1 MGWQANPDLVEK
13 LTVKQPGIN
22 YHEERVSSY
31 TLPEILVDQQGRS
44 IRSAAE
50 WPARRQEI
58 LELFREHVYGR
69 SPAAP
74 AAMRFETV
82 EIKSQAMDGLATL
95 KRIDIHFAATED
107 EATPVLHLL
116 MFVPNRRQAPAPAF
130 LLICNRGVENIDY
143 TRAIKS
149 DFWPAERI
157 VERGYIAAAFFN
169 GDIDPD
175 THDGFANGIHG
186 LLERPAVRGPSSW
199 GTLAAW
205 AWGASRVMDYW
216 ETDPDVDCARC
227 VVTGHSRGGKTALW
241 AGAED
246 TRFAMAVANESG
258 CGGAALSRRCYGET
272 LAVINGAMP
281 HWFCSRFHSYKQR
294 EEALPVDQ
302 HMLVALL
309 APRAVYISS
318 ADQDLWADP
327 RGEFLAAQGGTPAY
341 SLFGRSGLG
350 SATAMPELNEPIL
363 GDGVAYHVRDG
374 GHNYTLYDWN
384 CHMDMADREF
394 GRSSR

>member
-1 MGWQANPDLVEK
+1 MAWQANNTLVET
-13 LTVKQPGIN
+13 LSSKQPGVN
-22 YHEERVSSY
+22 YREERVPNYVLPDILSSA
-31 TLPEILVDQQGRS
+31 PGRAVH
-44 IRSAAE
+44 SAAD

-74 AAMRFETV
+74 AGMRFETV
-82 EIKSQAMDGLATL
+82 EIDPKAMNGAATL
-95 KRIDIHFAATED
+95 KRINIHFSEQADA
-107 EATPVLHLL
+107 PVLRLV
-116 MFVPNRRQAPAPAF
+116 MFVPNQRTAPAPAF

-143 TRAIKS
+143 TRKIKS

-157 VERGYIAAAFFN
+157 VERGYVAAAFFN

-175 THDGFANGIHG
+175 KHDGFVNGIHG
-186 LLERPAVRGPSSW
+186 LLERPEARTPSSW

-205 AWGASRVMDYW
+205 AWGAARVMDYW
-216 ETDPDVDCARC
+216 VTDPDVDDTRC

-246 TRFAMAVANESG
+246 TRFAMAVSNESG

-272 LAVINGAMP
+272 LSIINKAMP
-281 HWFCSRFHSYKQR
+281 HWFCSRFHDYNGR
-294 EEALPVDQ
+294 EEALPLDQ
-302 HMLVALL
+302 HLLVALM

-327 RGEFLAAQGGTPAY
+327 RGEFLAAQAATPAY
-341 SLFGRSGLG
+341 ALFGRKGLG
-350 SATAMPELNEPIL
+350 SAGAMPDLNTPLL
-363 GDGVAYHVRDG
+363 GDGVAYHVREG
-374 GHNYTLYDWN
+374 SHTYSLYDWD
-384 CHMDMADREF
+384 CHMDMADRELKLKP
-394 GRSSR
+394 S